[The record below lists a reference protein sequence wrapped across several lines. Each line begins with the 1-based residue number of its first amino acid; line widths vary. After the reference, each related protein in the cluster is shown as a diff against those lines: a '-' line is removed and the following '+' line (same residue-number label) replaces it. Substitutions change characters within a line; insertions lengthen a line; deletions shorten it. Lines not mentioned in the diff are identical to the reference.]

1 MLSSARAWA
10 KHYSLSTSKKPRGMC
25 DQIQGKWRKRLSLSG
40 FILQDR
46 MKLQNSTE
54 MKSGCL
60 TLEPFANKK
69 QTVTWEMRTVAGGLV
84 SPALTSL
91 LKPVKRQLVR
101 PERSPST
108 CGKPGRFSSLPYF
121 QELGRNCCTYQKT
134 PRPNFIDKTVN

>member
-1 MLSSARAWA
+1 M
-10 KHYSLSTSKKPRGMC
+10 
-25 DQIQGKWRKRLSLSG
+25 
-40 FILQDR
+40 
-46 MKLQNSTE
+46 QNSTE

-69 QTVTWEMRTVAGGLV
+69 QTVTWEMRMVAGGLV

-101 PERSPST
+101 PERSPTTS
-108 CGKPGRFSSLPYF
+108 GKPGRFSSLTSF

-134 PRPNFIDKTVN
+134 PRPNFIGKTVN